1 MSARLTLGPL
11 LFNWS
16 PERRRDFYFAIAD
29 ESEYDTV
36 HLGEVV
42 CVKRQLGAEHYIE
55 DVIER
60 LNRAGKQ
67 VVLSSLA
74 LITSREER
82 LETNQL
88 ASFAEDYLIEANDLS
103 VAARLQGSAF
113 MVGPLVNVY
122 NEGTLSTLVGMGAE
136 RVCLAAE
143 LPAGTIAH
151 LTRSNLA
158 QIEVQAFG
166 RLPLAIS
173 ARCYHARSH
182 ELRKDGCRFVCDRD
196 PDGMTVETL
205 DGKKFLAVNGTQ
217 TMSYRYQR
225 LLGETLDLMEA
236 GVHSFR
242 LWPHSCDMVAVGRI
256 YRDLLDRKL
265 EAEQAAVDLG
275 RLLPQAAFANGYL
288 HGCEGAALIESA
300 LA

>member
-29 ESEYDTV
+29 ESEFDTV

-42 CVKRQLGAEHYIE
+42 CVKRQLGSEKYLEAA
-55 DVIER
+55 IER
-60 LNRAGKQ
+60 LRAAGKE

-74 LITSREER
+74 LITTTQER
-82 LETNQL
+82 LEATQL
-88 ASFAEDYLIEANDLS
+88 AGFADEYLIEANDLS
-103 VAARLQGSAF
+103 VTARLQGRAF

-122 NEGTLSTLVGMGAE
+122 NEGTLATLVGMGAE
-136 RVCLAAE
+136 RVCLTAE
-143 LPAGTIAH
+143 LPAATIRHMVAC
-151 LTRSNLA
+151 NLA

-173 ARCYHARSH
+173 ARCYHARAH
-182 ELRKDGCRFVCDRD
+182 ELHKDGCRFVCDKD

-217 TMSYRYQR
+217 TMSYRYLR
-225 LLGETLDLMEA
+225 LLTETVELMQA
-236 GVHSFR
+236 GVYSFR
-242 LWPHSCDMVAVGRI
+242 LWPHSCDMAAVARI
-256 YRDLLDRKL
+256 YRDLLDTRL
-265 EAEQAAVDLG
+265 EAEQAALDLS
-275 RLLPQAAFANGYL
+275 RLLPQAAFANGFL
-288 HGCEGAALIESA
+288 HSREGAALVGA
-300 LA
+300 PA